1 MTKYAKLT
9 TGLVVAWFVFSLAAS
24 ALHLYRNGPNQPPIA
39 VGLAVSLP
47 IVAFFV
53 WFAASP
59 GFRQFTLSLDPRLL
73 TLVQCWRIAGFVFV
87 VLAAYGL
94 LPGLFAWP
102 AGFGDIFI
110 ALTAPFVAILLATP
124 ARRGSFLVWQVLGIA
139 DLVNA
144 VALGTLAS
152 VIDPHGI
159 STSAMTVLPLSM
171 IPTFGVPLLLIVHI
185 ISIAQARRWPAQ
197 RLSPIG
203 EQLRSPAV

>member
-9 TGLVVAWFVFSLAAS
+9 IGLVAAWFVFSLAAS

-47 IVAFFV
+47 IVAFLV

-59 GFRQFTLSLDPRLL
+59 GFRQFTLSTDPRLL

-87 VLAAYGL
+87 VLGAYGL
-94 LPGLFAWP
+94 LPPLFAWP

-110 ALTAPFVAILLATP
+110 ALTAPFVALLLATP
-124 ARRGSFLVWQVLGIA
+124 AHRGSFLVWQVLGIA

-159 STSAMTVLPLSM
+159 PTSAMTVLPLSM

-185 ISIAQARRWPAQ
+185 VSIAQARRWPAQ
-197 RLSPIG
+197 RLSPVG
-203 EQLRSPAV
+203 EQLHSPAV